1 MPRASSDRLSIFDWE
16 APSSIQ
22 QGAPVNGTWY
32 PVHDIDVPHR
42 VKLAVFS
49 ILDTGETLELEL
61 TISGNAPI
69 VIVAAA
75 LADAINKVFENE
87 GPQNVTEFTVED
99 FNSEHR
105 VSYLFDCHSLLVRV
119 RKTTA
124 NGVGDLNAKIQ
135 WGRLEAVAL

>member
-1 MPRASSDRLSIFDWE
+1 M
-16 APSSIQ
+16 
-22 QGAPVNGTWY
+22 NGTWY